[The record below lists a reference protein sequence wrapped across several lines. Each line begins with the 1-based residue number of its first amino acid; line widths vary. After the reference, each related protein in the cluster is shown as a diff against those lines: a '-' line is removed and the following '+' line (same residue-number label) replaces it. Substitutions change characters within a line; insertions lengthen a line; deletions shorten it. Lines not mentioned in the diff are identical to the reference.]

1 MRLSPS
7 RILGVG
13 LLVIVASAGLA
24 QTVSFISPQNGAT
37 VRGVLELHAT
47 KPNPSDGWISYKV
60 GQAGQD
66 GNYVSAVITPFN
78 YKWDTRQHT
87 AEGGRVY
94 PDGDYVI
101 IATAYDSSASVVGE
115 ATVTITLQ
123 NELTPAEVEE
133 PVTLK
138 VSYDKARKLDFAAD
152 GKLLVTLPEEEKKKL
167 GIPLRLD
174 LVVKANWTSTVLS
187 ASSEE
192 SVLDELL
199 KSGYIQVAGSEGYQL
214 PGAGDTFRE
223 KITPDG
229 AVEPLRS
236 KREHFALGEYYVKL
250 PDRPISRGETWNSE
264 LSVLPLPNA
273 VSRQIL
279 PAQNRLDGFEYVA
292 GRKCARIITTFS
304 EKNTLVMVRVGSQVL
319 PIKTSYEARRASY
332 FGLTDHH
339 FIGFE
344 EKMRHT
350 IEIPVAAIQMLFQLQ
365 MASSQ
370 KAQAG
375 AGMPGAGG
383 MMGGGMGGMM
393 GGGMASPG
401 MGGGTMAGG
410 MMGGGGM
417 GMGGMGTGMTPGMG
431 GMGGG
436 YTVPGGG
443 MMGGGTGTMGGGMP
457 GTMGGMPGSMGGM
470 GGMGG
475 MGTTAQP
482 QTAHV
487 TIDSELRIME
497 AAVGGKSK

>member
-13 LLVIVASAGLA
+13 LLVIVASVGLA
-24 QTVSFISPQNGAT
+24 QQVSFISPQNGAT

-47 KPNPSDGWISYKV
+47 KPNPGDGWISYKV

-66 GNYVSAVITPFN
+66 GNYVAAVITPFTYN
-78 YKWDTRQHT
+78 FDSRQHT

-94 PDGDYVI
+94 PDGDYVLT
-101 IATAYDSSASVVGE
+101 ATAYDSSANSVGE

-123 NELTPAEVEE
+123 NELTPAEVQE

-138 VSYDKARKLDFAAD
+138 VSYEKAGKLSFTAD
-152 GKLLVTLPEEEKKKL
+152 GKLLVTLPEDEKKKL

-174 LVVKANWTSTVLS
+174 LIVKANWTDTVLS
-187 ASSEE
+187 ASSDET
-192 SVLDELL
+192 VLDEFL
-199 KSGYIQVAGSEGYQL
+199 KSGYIQVAGSEGYEL

-223 KITPDG
+223 RVQPDG

-250 PDRPISRGETWNSE
+250 PDRPVSRGETWNSE

-304 EKNTLVMVRVGSQVL
+304 QKDTLVMVRVGSQTL
-319 PIKTSYEARRASY
+319 PIKTSYEGRRASY

-339 FIGFE
+339 FVGFE

-350 IEIPVAAIQMLFQLQ
+350 IEVPVAAIQMLFQLQ
-365 MASSQ
+365 LGAAA

-383 MMGGGMGGMM
+383 MMGGGMMGGGMSSPGMGMGGGMM
-393 GGGMASPG
+393 GGGM
-401 MGGGTMAGG
+401 MGAGG
-410 MMGGGGM
+410 MGAGGM
-417 GMGGMGTGMTPGMG
+417 GSGMPGMG
-431 GMGGG
+431 GMGGA
-436 YTVPGGG
+436 
-443 MMGGGTGTMGGGMP
+443 
-457 GTMGGMPGSMGGM
+457 MGGM
-470 GGMGG
+470 GG
-475 MGTTAQP
+475 TAQP
-482 QTAHV
+482 QTAKV
-487 TIDSELRIME
+487 NIDSELRIME
-497 AAVGGKSK
+497 AAAGGKAK